1 MRPFK
6 ANALSLSHLPTW
18 MLIIGLPLYWLEM
31 AFHRNNYGISTP
43 LAWIFFAVVAAV
55 AVRYAF
61 VNRSWSLKA
70 LWPEGWVD
78 RGFIIAGALLCLGM
92 IAVYFYAALL
102 PPHLPQEE
110 DVLNYH
116 YTFPRQHLIRQSFE
130 YIRWST
136 CDLFPYPVQFGLAPF
151 WFATELPNK
160 LPQFLFFL
168 SVPAILVRLLKLLGQ
183 ADPWKCA
190 LLVFAFFGAHHVVIQ
205 GGTAMLD
212 IVLAYLFLAALDSFF
227 RGNWI
232 MAAVEFVFY
241 FWSKSFAPLQ
251 MIAVITVL
259 LAALFVLKRSGFQM
273 NLGFASS
280 SGKLTSIYTKIFRK
294 FLLLFA
300 VLSIV
305 VAGPFVVKSLKIG
318 GTPLFPFFVGAFPHF
333 QHIDELPWDWDSFVA
348 AAKYDLSM
356 KDAYGLP
363 RTPVNLIKHIWLIAV
378 PQDGVNNVFD
388 YPVGLVYLLCLGPF
402 FYFMAKG
409 LLRKQIGILS
419 LLACVIWSSWWFGS
433 QQSRFLYVP
442 LFLLYLT
449 VIAEIRFSRVFF
461 ASVLLAVLLSAG
473 SAFRAHRVDFGKA
486 PESLLRQQDQEF
498 RRLSKEYIS
507 EGRTGIVVVDH
518 YQAAY
523 AQFPARVLQENIPY
537 TLQIESFR

>member
-6 ANALSLSHLPTW
+6 ANALNLSHLPTW

-31 AFHRNNYGISTP
+31 AFHQNNHGITTP
-43 LAWIFFAVVAAV
+43 LAWIAFAVVAAV
-55 AVRYAF
+55 AVRHAL
-61 VNRSWSLKA
+61 VGCSWSWKTF
-70 LWPEGWVD
+70 WPGGWID
-78 RGFIIAGALLCLGM
+78 RSLLISGALLCLGM
-92 IAVYFYAALL
+92 TAIYCYAALL

-116 YTFPRQHLIRQSFE
+116 YTFPRQHLIRQSFQ
-130 YIRWST
+130 YVRWST

-151 WFATELPNK
+151 WFVTELPNK
-160 LPQFLFFL
+160 LPQSLFFL
-168 SVPAILVRLLKLLGQ
+168 SVPAILVRLLKFLGQ
-183 ADPWKCA
+183 SDPWKCT

-205 GGTAMLD
+205 GGSAMLD
-212 IVLAYLFLAALDSFF
+212 IVLAYLFLAALDSFL

-251 MIAVITVL
+251 MLAVMAVL
-259 LAALFVLKRSGFQM
+259 SAALFVLKRSGFQLNWGFPSSAV
-273 NLGFASS
+273 NLPRVDLKF
-280 SGKLTSIYTKIFRK
+280 LRK
-294 FLLLFA
+294 FLLLFG
-300 VLSIV
+300 VLSII

-318 GTPLFPFFVGAFPHF
+318 GTPLFPFFVGVFPHF
-333 QHIDELPWDWDSFVA
+333 QHVDELPWDWDSFVA

-363 RTPVNLIKHIWLIAV
+363 RTGINLIKHFWLIAV
-378 PQDGVNNVFD
+378 PQEGVNNVFD

-402 FYFMAKG
+402 LYLMVKG
-409 LLRKQIGILS
+409 LRQKQIGILP
-419 LLACVIWSSWWFGS
+419 LLICVIWSSWWSGS

-449 VIAEIRFSRVFF
+449 VIAELRYSKLFVL
-461 ASVLLAVLLSAG
+461 SVLFAVLISAG
-473 SAFRAHRVDFGKA
+473 SAFRAHCSDFGKP
-486 PESLLRQQDQEF
+486 PESLLSRRDQEF
-498 RRLSKEYIS
+498 RRLSREYMAQKRS
-507 EGRTGIVVVDH
+507 DKVVVKD

-523 AQFPARVLQENIPY
+523 AQFPATVLAENIPY